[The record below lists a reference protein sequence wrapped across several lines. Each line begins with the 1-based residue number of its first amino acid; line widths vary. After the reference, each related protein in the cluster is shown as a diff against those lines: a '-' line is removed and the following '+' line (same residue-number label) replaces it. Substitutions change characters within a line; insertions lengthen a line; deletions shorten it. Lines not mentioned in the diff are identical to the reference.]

1 MAFLDSCVAQLYLNA
16 INSTM
21 HYLVGN
27 VSSLP
32 VVYSENNKVD
42 KIVNENIEK
51 SKTDWDSSEISWDF
65 KRNPL
70 V

>member
-1 MAFLDSCVAQLYLNA
+1 MNSCVAQLYLNA

-32 VVYSENNKVD
+32 VIYSPNDEVD
-42 KIVNENIEK
+42 KIVKESIGE
-51 SKTDWDSSEISWDF
+51 SKADWDSYETSWDF